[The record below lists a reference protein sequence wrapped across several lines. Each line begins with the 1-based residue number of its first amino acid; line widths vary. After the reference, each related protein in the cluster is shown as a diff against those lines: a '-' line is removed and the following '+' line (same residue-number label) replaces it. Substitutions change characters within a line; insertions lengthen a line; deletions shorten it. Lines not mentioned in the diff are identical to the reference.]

1 MRFLLILI
9 LTITASA
16 KPNIVFI
23 IADDCTFRDLGC
35 YGGQAHTPNIDKL
48 AGQGM
53 RFTRC
58 FQTAPMCSPTRHN
71 IYTGIPPVVSGA
83 YPNHTFVAPET
94 KSVVQYLSKLGKV
107 LYKNLPPA
115 AGLRG
120 AQKSESMNA
129 QPGMV
134 ERATVITISD

>member
-83 YPNHTFVAPET
+83 YPNHTFVAP
-94 KSVVQYLSKLGKV
+94 
-107 LYKNLPPA
+107 
-115 AGLRG
+115 
-120 AQKSESMNA
+120 
-129 QPGMV
+129 
-134 ERATVITISD
+134 

>member
-94 KSVVQYLSKLGKV
+94 KKRSAISFQVRLHRRSKRENPCLTK
-107 LYKNLPPA
+107 
-115 AGLRG
+115 
-120 AQKSESMNA
+120 
-129 QPGMV
+129 
-134 ERATVITISD
+134 